1 MGLHEIAEFIKSIN
15 KIAITFHV
23 SPDGDA
29 MGSALALLQG
39 LRNYG
44 KEAYI
49 ISKDVPADNLGFL
62 PYTEEI
68 TGQFSKPVGG
78 TDAVIVVDCGNY
90 ERISAELE
98 DFRGKIINIDH
109 HLSNDLYGD
118 LNYTDTTAAATA
130 EIIFELLTEMDIEID
145 KKIGR
150 TLYTSLVTD
159 TGSFRYS
166 NTTPRTH
173 QIAKTLLEKE
183 IVHDEIHRELFDNKE
198 FSKLKLMGAVLSD
211 MELVCD
217 GKIVFMKITEKLIE
231 ESGLEKVDSGDIVSF
246 GNKVKGTEGCI
257 LAKESPDGIKLS
269 FRSKDK
275 LDVRKIAEHF
285 NGGGHTK
292 AAGAII
298 KNKTMTE
305 ARDLIIKE
313 LEKELM

>member
-1 MGLHEIAEFIKSIN
+1 MRLHEIAEFIKSIN

-68 TGQFSKPVGG
+68 TGEFSKPVEG
-78 TDAVIVVDCGNY
+78 TEAVIVVDCGNY
-90 ERISAELE
+90 ERISADLK
-98 DFRGKIINIDH
+98 DFKGKLVNIDH

-118 LNYTDTTAAATA
+118 LNYTDTQAAATA
-130 EIIFELLTEMDIEID
+130 EIIFELLTELNIEITRE
-145 KKIGR
+145 IAR
-150 TLYTSLVTD
+150 TLYASLVTD

-173 QIAKTLLEKE
+173 SIAKSLLEKD
-183 IVHDEIHRELFDNKE
+183 IAHDEVHRELFDNKE
-198 FSKLKLMGAVLSD
+198 FAKLKLTGAALNN
-211 MELVCD
+211 MELICN
-217 GKIVFMKITEKLIE
+217 GKIVFISITEAMIKDA
-231 ESGLEKVDSGDIVSF
+231 GLEKVDSGDIVSF
-246 GNKVKGTEGCI
+246 GNKVKGTEGCV
-257 LAKESPDGIKLS
+257 LAKESSDGIKLS
-269 FRSKDK
+269 FRSKDT
-275 LDVRKIAEHF
+275 LDVRKIAENF

-298 KNKTMTE
+298 KNKTMSE
-305 ARDLIIKE
+305 AKELIIKE